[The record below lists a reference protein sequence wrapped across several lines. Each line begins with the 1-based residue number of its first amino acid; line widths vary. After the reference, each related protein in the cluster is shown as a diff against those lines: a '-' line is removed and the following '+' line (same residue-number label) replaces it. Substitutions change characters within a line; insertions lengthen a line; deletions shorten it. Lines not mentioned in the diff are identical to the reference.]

1 MIRCL
6 DRALMTTKQ
15 VNCNKKETLST
26 DDSERHF
33 PGTSEEKRGHYV
45 GISENI
51 GHAMTFI
58 NISDDTNKRIQRSVV
73 RSAGYWFNFKSNN
86 L

>member
-6 DRALMTTKQ
+6 DRAIMTTKL
-15 VNCNKKETLST
+15 VNCNKKEKLSA

-33 PGTSEEKRGHYV
+33 PGTSEDKRGHYV
-45 GISENI
+45 GISKNI
-51 GHAMTFI
+51 AHAMTFI
-58 NISDDTNKRIQRSVV
+58 ISDDTNKRIQRSVV
-73 RSAGYWFNFKSNN
+73 QSAGYWFNFKSNN